1 MKAKNG
7 LYIILCAV
15 LMVLLFL
22 PLIQQVFQ
30 PFQIRRLDGDMVE
43 VEMPQ
48 LHFDTYKNQSFQ
60 AQLEKYVSQHFGFHQ
75 PIIRLYNQY
84 LWMFRKTYA
93 FDVTIGK
100 DKWLYP
106 KKCVQDHYRQV
117 SYEAENV
124 NDDASLKMKLDK
136 DIERLKKVQNMLDQR
151 GTKMFLLICPAK
163 DVIYPEYLP
172 TTSDYVMGDA
182 LRAVEYVPN
191 ALAEHGINYV
201 DMCDWFLKIKDTV
214 SYPLFPKRAMHWSD
228 IACIHAA
235 DSVIRYMEQLTGKN
249 MPNLKIGPM
258 YPDVTVY
265 PDGDLEQSMN
275 LLWDIR
281 PPFQNYY
288 AKVETDA
295 DSTAQKLNLLTI
307 GDSFFKNWNYTL
319 PMKDIFNFYPYYYYY
334 STVYF
339 DPNHDK
345 VSQVN
350 LLEELE
356 RADIVML
363 SYSATQLYEINRGF
377 ISQAMVQLSA
387 NSPQDLDGILA
398 EIKQSMMADETWM
411 ETLKEKAKNQGKTL
425 EEVMDEDAL
434 YLFNQSPEKFTMKHA
449 LEKIKQAMH
458 NTPEW
463 YDALLEKAKRTGK
476 DIEEVLNEDALYIFN
491 QEPEKYIN

>member
-1 MKAKNG
+1 MKKNG
-7 LYIILCAV
+7 LYIALFAI

-22 PLIQQVFQ
+22 PMIQQYFR
-30 PFQIRRLDGDMVE
+30 PIEFGKMDGDMIMTEKPVLSYE
-43 VEMPQ
+43 G
-48 LHFDTYKNQSFQ
+48 YKDMSYQ
-60 AQLEKYVSQHFGFHQ
+60 AQLEKYTSENFGFHEG
-75 PIIRLYNQY
+75 IIRFYNQY
-84 LWMFRKTYA
+84 LWMYRKTYA

-124 NDDASLKMKLDK
+124 YDDASLKMKLDK
-136 DIERLKKVQNMLDQR
+136 DIERLKRVQDMLEQR

-163 DVIYPEYLP
+163 DVIYPEHLP
-172 TTSDYVMGDA
+172 NTSDYVMGDA
-182 LRAVEYVPN
+182 LRAVEYVPQ
-191 ALAEHGINYV
+191 ALADNGINFV
-201 DMCDWFLKIKDTV
+201 DMCDWFLRIKDTV
-214 SYPLFPKRAMHWSD
+214 SYPLFPMRAMHWSD
-228 IACIHAA
+228 ISCIHAA

-258 YPDVTVY
+258 YPGETVY

-275 LLWDIR
+275 LLWGIR

-319 PMKDIFNFYPYYYYY
+319 PMKDIFNAYPYYFYY

-339 DPNHDK
+339 DPNHSK
-345 VSQVN
+345 VSEVN
-350 LLEELE
+350 LIEELD

-377 ISQAMVQLSA
+377 LSQALLQLSSK
-387 NSPQDLDGILA
+387 NPSNLDGILSD
-398 EIKQSMMADETWM
+398 IKQAMTANEEWM
-411 ETLKEKAKNQGKTL
+411 GSLKEKATTRGKTL
-425 EEVMDEDAL
+425 EQVMDEDAR
-434 YLFNQSPEKFTMKHA
+434 YLFYQSPEKYTMKHA
-449 LEKIKQAMH
+449 VEQIKQAMR

-463 YDALLEKAKRTGK
+463 YKALEDKAKRTGRSI
-476 DIEEVLNEDALYIFN
+476 DEVLEEDAIYMIN